1 MTKVKRSRAPRVQ
14 KSIKAVLDNGT
25 GVVENIS
32 ESGGFLRLDGD
43 IPTDPFRLELKIS
56 EFKTIKM
63 TCAPQW
69 QNDQGVGFKVLEVE
83 EAGEDL
89 FARYV
94 EKQLQA
100 LSVYGED
107 RIFRT
112 EIMVTLKDTNVF
124 GNVYFSNF
132 IEYQGVVRE
141 KFLLANVPDLHDLM
155 ASRSI
160 RLVTVDTYN
169 RYISN
174 AYFGDTLV
182 VELTTSDIKAA
193 TCRLNITFKN
203 KITGKPI
210 GEGYQRFCVVSE
222 RGKVLRI
229 PDNFLGPLNFYHEI
243 RE

>member
-1 MTKVKRSRAPRVQ
+1 MTKLRTNRAPRVQ
-14 KSIKAVLDNGT
+14 KKIKAVLDNGT

-32 ESGGFLRLDGD
+32 TSGGFLKMDGD
-43 IPTDPFRLELKIS
+43 IPTTPFQLDLKIS

-63 TCAPQW
+63 TCDPQW
-69 QNDQGVGFKVLEVE
+69 QSHDGVGFKVLEVQ
-83 EAGEDL
+83 EAKENM
-89 FARYV
+89 FSRYV

-100 LSVYGED
+100 LSVYGKD
-107 RIFRT
+107 RVFRT
-112 EIMVTLKDTNVF
+112 EIMVTLKSTNVF

-155 ASRSI
+155 ANQSI

-169 RYISN
+169 RFISN

-193 TCRLNITFKN
+193 TCQMNISFKN
-203 KITGKPI
+203 KATGLLV
-210 GEGYQRFCVVSE
+210 GEGYQRFCVVSAK
-222 RGKVLRI
+222 GKVVRI
-229 PDNFLGPLNFYHEI
+229 PENFLGPLNFYHEI
-243 RE
+243 KE

>member
-1 MTKVKRSRAPRVQ
+1 MTKLQKNRAPRVQ
-14 KSIKAVLDNGT
+14 KKIKAVLDNGT

-32 ESGGFLRLDGD
+32 TSGGFLRLDGD
-43 IPTDPFRLELKIS
+43 IPTSRFQLELKIS

-63 TCAPQW
+63 ACDPQW
-69 QNDQGVGFKVLEVE
+69 QNCNGVGFKVLEVQ
-83 EAGEDL
+83 EAKENL
-89 FARYV
+89 FNRYV

-107 RIFRT
+107 RVFRT
-112 EIMVTLKDTNVF
+112 EIMVTLKNTNVF

-155 ASRSI
+155 ASQSI

-169 RYISN
+169 RFISN

-193 TCRLNITFKN
+193 TCQLNISFKN
-203 KITGKPI
+203 KATGQLL
-210 GEGYQRFCVVSE
+210 GEGYQRFCVVSAKG
-222 RGKVLRI
+222 RVIRI
-229 PDNFLGPLNFYHEI
+229 PENFLGPLNFYHEI
-243 RE
+243 KE